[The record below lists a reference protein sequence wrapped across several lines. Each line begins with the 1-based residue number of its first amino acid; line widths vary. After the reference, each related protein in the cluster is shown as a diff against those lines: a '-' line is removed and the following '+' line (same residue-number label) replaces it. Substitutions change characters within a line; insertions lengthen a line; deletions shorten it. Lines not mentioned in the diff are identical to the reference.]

1 MVELDCT
8 GQEIPFGREGGI
20 HLTRGPHGWKTELEN
35 RNRRGGRGSADGGT
49 PPPGEADGQEPP
61 PVARA
66 LPVAVPAVISR
77 LR

>member
-1 MVELDCT
+1 MVELDCA

-20 HLTRGPHGWKTELEN
+20 HLTGGAPRLEN
-35 RNRRGGRGSADGGT
+35 RTGKQKRWRGQRRWRHAA
-49 PPPGEADGQEPP
+49 PPREAGGQEPP

>member
-1 MVELDCT
+1 MVEPDCA

-20 HLTRGPHGWKTELEN
+20 HLTGEPHGWKTELE
-35 RNRRGGRGSADGGT
+35 NRRGGRGSADGGT
-49 PPPGEADGQEPP
+49 QPPGEAGGQEPP
-61 PVARA
+61 PVARV

>member
-1 MVELDCT
+1 MNRTAL
-8 GQEIPFGREGGI
+8 GKKYRLGARGGI
-20 HLTRGPHGWKTELEN
+20 HLTGEPHGWKTELEN

-49 PPPGEADGQEPP
+49 PPPGEAGGQEPP